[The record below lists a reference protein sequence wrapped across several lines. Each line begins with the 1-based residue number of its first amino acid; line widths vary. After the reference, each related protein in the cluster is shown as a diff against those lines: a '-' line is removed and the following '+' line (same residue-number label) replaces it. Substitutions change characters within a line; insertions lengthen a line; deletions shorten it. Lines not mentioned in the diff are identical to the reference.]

1 MALHAPSSFPSQT
14 LLSWEGSQH
23 HSQHLLQGK
32 ACPKP
37 LVSSWRAAGAWGRI
51 RLGSFPLSSNIT
63 LTSFSKMSISSHCQ
77 QPQPRDH
84 APFPC
89 VQRAPWPVPAR
100 ISIPSAL
107 VVGHM
112 SWVILARPVSLWNTS
127 AGSAAP
133 WLPFPSHLLLPDA
146 PGRGCTHR
154 EGAGFP
160 QPPLSPSAHPWE
172 GPPVKS
178 SHAAEAL
185 SGPCRAVFQ
194 HFTGFGGSHWLFP
207 LRE

>member
-1 MALHAPSSFPSQT
+1 
-14 LLSWEGSQH
+14 
-23 HSQHLLQGK
+23 
-32 ACPKP
+32 
-37 LVSSWRAAGAWGRI
+37 
-51 RLGSFPLSSNIT
+51 
-63 LTSFSKMSISSHCQ
+63 MSISSHCQ

-133 WLPFPSHLLLPDA
+133 WLPSPSHLLLPDA
-146 PGRGCTHR
+146 PGRAAHTGK
-154 EGAGFP
+154 GLVF
-160 QPPLSPSAHPWE
+160 LSLPSTLLLIHE
-172 GPPVKS
+172 RSKGTGVNS

-185 SGPCRAVFQ
+185 SSPCRAVFQ
-194 HFTGFGGSHWLFP
+194 QFTGFWGSHWLFP